1 MRRPGKPNEPE
12 EPMLFDLPM
21 SPRGSAEEPDEPLM
35 RPQRSEPRRPATP
48 EPDRSHETTRTARPG
63 PVPVAAAPVAPT
75 ANAPKDEPADRSE
88 LAGAGRRFAAGIAD
102 LVVHAAVVV
111 LALLGCR
118 FLDVQPD
125 LLRAA
130 PAFALFLLSFS
141 FLYTVL
147 PLAFWGH
154 TPGMA
159 WAAITSHNRD
169 GEPLTF
175 DQTVRRW
182 LGGLVTF
189 GLFGLPLLAAL
200 GGRTLSDWI
209 SGSATYPFDDEDEPE

>member
-1 MRRPGKPNEPE
+1 
-12 EPMLFDLPM
+12 MLFDLPM
-21 SPRGSAEEPDEPLM
+21 SPDGSMEEPDEPPM

-48 EPDRSHETTRTARPG
+48 EPDRSHETTRTVRPG
-63 PVPVAAAPVAPT
+63 PVPVAAAPTAAGAPRE
-75 ANAPKDEPADRSE
+75 EPADRE
-88 LAGAGRRFAAGIAD
+88 GLASFGRRAAAGVAD
-102 LVVHAAVVV
+102 LVVHAAVVM

-118 FLDVQPD
+118 ALDVQPGFPQ
-125 LLRAA
+125 AV
-130 PAFALFLLSFS
+130 PAFALLLLSFS

-159 WAAITSHNRD
+159 WAAITSRNRD

-182 LGGLVTF
+182 LGGLLT
-189 GLFGLPLLAAL
+189 LALLGLPLLAAL
-200 GGRTLSDWI
+200 GGRTLTDWI